1 MSGCRNNLRA
11 LVRFQKGT
19 AIVTS
24 GVRRLWLLL
33 ALLALAVLIPVA
45 DYLVQLQRS
54 EGLIPPGT
62 ERRISGR
69 FDLVNQHG
77 RPVSEADFADRHKL
91 VFFGFTHC
99 PDVCP
104 VTLARMSV
112 VLRLLG
118 PAAEQLHPLFITV
131 DPERDT
137 PERLHQYS
145 APFDPRITY
154 LTGTPQQVKEVLD
167 SWWVTRARVA
177 AGAGD
182 YSMEH
187 SAVLYLLN
195 PAGVVIASYRWD
207 QTEAELAR
215 ALKARL

>member
-1 MSGCRNNLRA
+1 VKSPLRRAWPLLLGLLVLAA
-11 LVRFQKGT
+11 LVP
-19 AIVTS
+19 I
-24 GVRRLWLLL
+24 
-33 ALLALAVLIPVA
+33 A
-45 DYLVQLQRS
+45 DYLIQLQRS
-54 EGLIPPGT
+54 EGRIPPGT

-77 RPVSEADFADRHKL
+77 NPVSETDFADRHKL

-118 PAAEQLHPLFITV
+118 PAAERLYPLFITV

-137 PERLHQYS
+137 PERLRQYS
-145 APFDPRITY
+145 GPFDPRITY
-154 LTGTPQQVKEVLD
+154 LTGTPQQVTEVLD

-187 SAVLYLLN
+187 SAVLYLLS
-195 PAGVVIASYRWD
+195 PEGVVIESFRWD
-207 QTEAELAR
+207 LTEAELVR
-215 ALKARL
+215 ALEARL